1 MVALVAST
9 QIVLLMHSHRPPERR
24 LHDTAMVE
32 TMEAFILDSDGWSH
46 ADVVEACR
54 LILRT
59 VAVSASRCETDIPGG
74 GEDWP
79 PDVRSAAEVL
89 RQIASRTG
97 RVERRY
103 DYVQTGIIEVARD
116 EVWSAFVT
124 FAPWAYDATVWD
136 PAGDDIVSL
145 ADEGRSA
152 FVRLTPEH
160 YGAIAAELGQA
171 SLIPTGRGPRVA
183 RRRRSRA

>member
-1 MVALVAST
+1 M
-9 QIVLLMHSHRPPERR
+9 IHPLLTPPDRT
-24 LHDTAMVE
+24 LIATVDTATVE
-32 TMEAFILDSDGWSH
+32 TIEAFILDSDGWGH

-59 VAVSASRCETDIPGG
+59 VEVSAKRCETDIPADC
-74 GEDWP
+74 ENWP
-79 PDVRSAAEVL
+79 PDVVSAAEVL
-89 RQIASRTG
+89 RRKASRTG
-97 RVERRY
+97 RVEGRY
-103 DYVQTGIIEVARD
+103 DYAQTGVIEVARD

-124 FAPWAYDATVWD
+124 FAPWAYDATVWN

-145 ADEGRSA
+145 ADEGQSA

-171 SLIPTGRGPRVA
+171 SLIPYREWRRVRKQ
-183 RRRRSRA
+183 RRKQQS

>member
-1 MVALVAST
+1 M
-9 QIVLLMHSHRPPERR
+9 
-24 LHDTAMVE
+24 E
-32 TMEAFILDSDGWSH
+32 TLEAFILDSDGWGH

-74 GEDWP
+74 GEDWS
-79 PDVRSAAEVL
+79 PDVLSAAEVL

-97 RVERRY
+97 RVDGRY
-103 DYVQTGIIEVARD
+103 DYAQTGVIEVARD

-124 FAPWAYDATVWD
+124 FAPWAYDATVWN

-145 ADEGRSA
+145 ADEGQSA

-160 YGAIAAELGQA
+160 YGAIVAELGQA
-171 SLIPTGRGPRVA
+171 SLIPYREW
-183 RRRRSRA
+183 RRIRKQRRKHQS